1 MKVTVSECLRLP
13 SLREAVL
20 VGGAKG
26 LERSV
31 SSVSVL
37 EWPEIGMLSED
48 VLVGNE
54 VIISALIQIKDDVE
68 RQCRLLRHLCSM
80 GTSCLIIF
88 YAGIFL
94 PEIDDRLIR
103 VADEISYPLLVM
115 PHNRM
120 DFRYADVITD
130 IVEHIHSKRK
140 QDNYLLTD
148 MMNSIA
154 YLEPNQISIAN
165 ALRLLSDRMR
175 CTLLLANRYMESLG
189 AAAWPRSMRWDY
201 DELLLRLRNG
211 HVTSGTAELEL
222 DGRRVYITD
231 RPIDSEVHRRLRL
244 FAIMEDRPPDASL
257 CAQAADVVSL
267 VLNIWSKDSTYEGTD
282 DLIQAV
288 LTDNPERMRVLA
300 SRMDIRIGD
309 VHTMWCFSI
318 RRGDGSEL
326 SPRQRGDTLVMLRR
340 FLLEYYKLAIV
351 DNYGSFLVAFTD
363 DLFFETDCKSLGN
376 DFAQRLGREGFEVR
390 SCVFEQLDNTA
401 QTREAYLRMS
411 DNFDALCTAFPH
423 KRTHTGSDIKFIR
436 ACRECIAQGEAAVAE
451 KLWPVSRIMSA
462 ADGQELAETLGVF
475 LLDAESS
482 MSRAGE
488 LLFLHKNTVS
498 YRINKI
504 RRLLSSSLDSLPDSF
519 EAYQAAAIY
528 RILNSYEKG

>member
-20 VGGAKG
+20 LGGAKG

-37 EWPEIGMLSED
+37 EWPEVKLLSDD
-48 VLVGNE
+48 VLTGNE
-54 VIISALIQIKDDVE
+54 VILTALIQIKDDVE
-68 RQCRLLRHLCSM
+68 KQCRLLRHLCSM
-80 GTSCLIIF
+80 GTSCLIV
-88 YAGIFL
+88 YYVGIFV
-94 PEIDDRLIR
+94 PEIDERLVR
-103 VADEISYPLLVM
+103 LADEICYPLLVM
-115 PHNRM
+115 PYNRM

-140 QDNYLLTD
+140 QENYLLTD

-201 DELLLRLRNG
+201 DALLQRLRN
-211 HVTSGTAELEL
+211 VAAASGTAELEL

-244 FAIMEDRPPDASL
+244 FVIMEDRPPDDSL
-257 CAQAADVVSL
+257 CAQAADVISL

-282 DLIQAV
+282 DLIEAV

-300 SRMDIRIGD
+300 SRMDIRIED
-309 VHTMWCFSI
+309 VHTMWCFNI
-318 RRGDGSEL
+318 KRGGDEL
-326 SPRQRGDTLVMLRR
+326 SPRQRGGTLAMLRR
-340 FLLEYYKLAIV
+340 FLLEYHKLAIV
-351 DNYGSFLVAFTD
+351 DNYGSFLVALTD
-363 DLFFETDCKSLGN
+363 DPFFETDCKRLGN
-376 DFAQRLGREGFEVR
+376 DFAERLEREGFEVR

-411 DNFDALCTAFPH
+411 ESFDALCTVFPH
-423 KRTHTGSDIKFIR
+423 KKMHTDSDIKFIR
-436 ACRECIAQGEAAVAE
+436 ACREYIAQGEAAVAE
-451 KLWPVSRIMSA
+451 RLQPVRRIMSA
-462 ADGQELAETLGVF
+462 SDGAELAETLAVF

-504 RRLLSSSLDSLPDSF
+504 RRLLSISLDSLPDSF

-528 RILNSYEKG
+528 RILDSFKK